1 MKIKMRSI
9 ECPGPLKLGFKMGAI
24 FVLLFSFGTSEI
36 AAQSAAIP
44 GIKQQLRKQ
53 RRQQDRTVKRINPQG
68 GNRPAPAGGAESEA
82 AAQAPA
88 HNVQHSFDGI
98 SDSDPREFNRRFFS
112 SEERQM
118 VIPGFGRP
126 VVYLIVLR
134 QLNLTEQQKQSI
146 KAIRQRV
153 GLQLRSLRL
162 QYAQLDNQ
170 LEEAIYGEAFDPK
183 RVEELSA
190 QSGQKL
196 AAIARL
202 QASIET
208 EFRQILTPDQH
219 FVFRHLIGEMVLPQR
234 RVLPNQI
241 RQMQRRIE
249 RSANPE

>member
-9 ECPGPLKLGFKMGAI
+9 ECPGRLKLGFKLGAI

-53 RRQQDRTVKRINPQG
+53 RRQQDRTVKRVNPQS
-68 GNRPAPAGGAESEA
+68 GNRPAPAGGAESDA
-82 AAQAPA
+82 AAKDPAP
-88 HNVQHSFDGI
+88 NVQHSFAGI

-112 SEERQM
+112 REEREM
-118 VIPGFGRP
+118 IIPGVGRP
-126 VVYLIVLR
+126 AVFLIVLR
-134 QLNLTEQQKQSI
+134 QLNLTDQQKQSI

-153 GLQLRSLRL
+153 GFQLRSLRL
-162 QYAQLDNQ
+162 QYAHLDNQ
-170 LEEAIYGEAFDPK
+170 LEETIYGEAFDPK
-183 RVEELSA
+183 RVEDLSA

-196 AAIARL
+196 AEIAKL
-202 QASIET
+202 QASIEA

-219 FVFRHLIGEMVLPQR
+219 YVFRYLIGEMVLPQR

-241 RQMQRRIE
+241 RQIQRRLG
-249 RSANPE
+249 RPANPE